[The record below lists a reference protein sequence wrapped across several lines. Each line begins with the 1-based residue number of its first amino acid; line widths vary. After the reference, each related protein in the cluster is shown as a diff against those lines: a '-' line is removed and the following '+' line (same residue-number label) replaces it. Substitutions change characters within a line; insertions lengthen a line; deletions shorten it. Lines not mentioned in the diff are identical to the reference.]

1 MWPGETPVM
10 CLYFII
16 IYLNMYV
23 YYVIEGGIDMFFN
36 NIINEICDISLHYYS
51 LRRQCITND
60 TVRSFLNYHVH
71 NLINKYHYKDDEV
84 ESIVVSFNTVAIPDL
99 VVNNLDNTRICCIKQ
114 YITTNIFDTSK
125 RGYNNDFH
133 ISLNVCPFEGLTID
147 SDFIISVCDCMMY

>member
-1 MWPGETPVM
+1 M
-10 CLYFII
+10 L
-16 IYLNMYV
+16 
-23 YYVIEGGIDMFFN
+23 FN

-51 LRRQCITND
+51 LQRQCIVNE
-60 TVRSFLNYHVH
+60 TVRAFLTYHLRK
-71 NLINKYHYKDDEV
+71 LISTYEYRNDEI
-84 ESIVVSFNTVAIPDL
+84 ETIVVSFNTLAIPEL
-99 VVNNLDNTRICCIKQ
+99 AINNLDNTRICCIKQ